1 MIYVF
6 HFVFSVCIS
15 FSYDMEVQ
23 FFAAQCSFV
32 LFLFHRSFC
41 NAPVYLTCISFLD
54 WRTWNNLP
62 ILLFLVFLPRT
73 KHFFCFTFIS
83 YATHYFPALYLPL
96 HNVISFIFLNT
107 FYLLIFCQFYHLFFY
122 SFTTSC
128 LTLF

>member
-1 MIYVF
+1 MFFILFFLSVF
-6 HFVFSVCIS
+6 PFHTTWKFNFSQLNVRLSCFFFIAAFAMLLFILHVFL
-15 FSYDMEVQ
+15 FSIDVHGIIFQ
-23 FFAAQCSFV
+23 FFC
-32 LFLFHRSFC
+32 FLYFFREQ
-41 NAPVYLTCISFLD
+41 NI
-54 WRTWNNLP
+54 
-62 ILLFLVFLPRT
+62 
-73 KHFFCFTFIS
+73 FFCFTFIS